1 MKNFA
6 KYQEEHINAIQSFTD
21 TEMLDKVIKVIISCL
36 KLRLP
41 VLIFGNGG
49 SAADALHFSAELVG
63 KFLHD
68 REALNVICLNSN
80 QSTLTAWS
88 NDYNFNDIFA
98 RQVAAHGQEKG
109 VVIGISTSG
118 KSKNI
123 INGFVQAKKMGMI
136 NIGMTGNNLLLAEH
150 VDYLLQIPS
159 QNTPIIQEG
168 HEVLYHFICQQVEQS
183 FLDDERID
191 KNED

>member
-6 KYQEEHINAIQSFTD
+6 KYQEEHINAIKSFTD
-21 TEMLDKVIKVIISCL
+21 TEILDRVIKVIINCL

-109 VVIGISTSG
+109 VAIGISTSG

-123 INGFVQAKKMGMI
+123 INGFGQAKKMGMI
-136 NIGMTGNNLLLAEH
+136 NIGMTGNNQLLAEH

-191 KNED
+191 KSEN